1 MQDIHEEDLETV
13 VSKVRG
19 TALMVVRGRHRGER
33 AQMVE
38 RSKEGVAVMLVDS
51 GEAASLGLD
60 DVADYLGADAEHW

>member
-1 MQDIHEEDLETV
+1 
-13 VSKVRG
+13 
-19 TALMVVRGRHRGER
+19 MVVRGRHRGER